1 MDWYKLIQVMAHVIE
16 LSGKPAAPTFC
27 YRHRD
32 PRSVPTGTQSA
43 YPYAMEVLL
52 FEDASNTSIWR

>member
-1 MDWYKLIQVMAHVIE
+1 MWDTLEWYKLMQVMPYVIE
-16 LSGKPAAPTFC
+16 VNGKPVALTFC

-32 PRSVPTGTQSA
+32 PRSALTRTLGG

-52 FEDASNTSIWR
+52 LKN